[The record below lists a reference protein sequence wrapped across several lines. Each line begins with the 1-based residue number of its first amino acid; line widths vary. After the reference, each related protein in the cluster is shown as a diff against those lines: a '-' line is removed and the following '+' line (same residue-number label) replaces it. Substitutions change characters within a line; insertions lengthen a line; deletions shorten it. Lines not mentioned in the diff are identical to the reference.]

1 MRTHKDWLR
10 AYVEFNQFNETPDHF
25 HFWVGVSV
33 IAGALR
39 RKVWVDMGYFQWTP
53 NFYIILVAP
62 PGIVGKSTSLGIG
75 QSILSEVEGIHFG
88 PAAMTWQALI
98 PELASHKEAVTLP
111 NGSLLSMSC
120 LSFFISELGTCVDFT
135 DRKMIDVLVDLW
147 DGRAGE
153 WAKSTATRGREGIE
167 NPWINVIACTTPTW
181 LADNLPKNTVMGGF
195 SSRCI
200 WLFANEKKRL
210 VPYPK
215 LMLEASDMR
224 TREGL
229 VRDLRQI
236 AELVGEFT
244 LTKEAYEVG
253 IEWYKRNAERLSR
266 STNDA
271 MSGYVARMQT
281 HIHKLAMVLSA
292 SRRSDM
298 QITARD
304 LADSIKIIESLEQSI
319 SPITRSIDSTSVMQV
334 AQEIT
339 SIVHAKGRIRR
350 SELYQMFFHRLTAKE
365 FSELLESAIAAGEIY
380 QATSGITVWVCSCR
394 APAFGGQTSD
404 SASAGEGQAP

>member
-25 HFWVGVSV
+25 HFWVGVPV

-120 LSFFISELGTCVDFT
+120 LLILHLRARHLRGLHRQKD
-135 DRKMIDVLVDLW
+135 DRRPCRPFG

-229 VRDLRQI
+229 VRDLRQ
-236 AELVGEFT
+236 
-244 LTKEAYEVG
+244 
-253 IEWYKRNAERLSR
+253 N
-266 STNDA
+266 
-271 MSGYVARMQT
+271 
-281 HIHKLAMVLSA
+281 
-292 SRRSDM
+292 
-298 QITARD
+298 
-304 LADSIKIIESLEQSI
+304 
-319 SPITRSIDSTSVMQV
+319 
-334 AQEIT
+334 
-339 SIVHAKGRIRR
+339 
-350 SELYQMFFHRLTAKE
+350 
-365 FSELLESAIAAGEIY
+365 
-380 QATSGITVWVCSCR
+380 CR
-394 APAFGGQTSD
+394 ASLGSSPSLRRPTRWALSGTNEMPSAYRAQQTT
-404 SASAGEGQAP
+404 P